1 MTTATV
7 TIVSQPPQPS
17 DIKAWFRADIANVLL
32 GASLPLNTFGN
43 DRRLRWRLG

>member
-17 DIKAWFRADIANVLL
+17 DIKAWFRDDISSVLL